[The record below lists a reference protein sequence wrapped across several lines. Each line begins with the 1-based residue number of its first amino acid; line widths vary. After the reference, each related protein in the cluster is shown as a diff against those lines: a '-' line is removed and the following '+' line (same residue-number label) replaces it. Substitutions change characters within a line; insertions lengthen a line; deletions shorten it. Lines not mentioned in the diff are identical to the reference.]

1 MTARASL
8 PFPPRLMGEPQA
20 AAYLGVSAT
29 TLRGLGLSRVQL
41 GARRL
46 YDRLDLDAYA
56 DALPMFW
63 KSTGKPSR
71 AGSLTMMCR
80 AGRLTGCAS

>member
-8 PFPPRLMGEPQA
+8 SYAPRMLSEPDA

-29 TLRGLGLSRVQL
+29 TLRGYGIPRKVS

-56 DALPMFW
+56 SGLPYEGEMHLGEDDAACDKAFGVT
-63 KSTGKPSR
+63 S
-71 AGSLTMMCR
+71 
-80 AGRLTGCAS
+80 

>member
-1 MTARASL
+1 MTARVSL

-29 TLRGLGLSRVQL
+29 TLRGLGLARVQL

-56 DALPMFW
+56 DALPRDGESVGEANSCDAVW
-63 KSTGKPSR
+63 GK
-71 AGSLTMMCR
+71 AQ
-80 AGRLTGCAS
+80 

>member
-20 AAYLGVSAT
+20 AAYLGISAT
-29 TLRGLGLSRVQL
+29 TLRGLGLTRVQI

-46 YDRLDLDAYA
+46 YDRIDLDAYA
-56 DALPMFW
+56 DGLPRDGE
-63 KSTGKPSR
+63 STGEANSCDLVWGR
-71 AGSLTMMCR
+71 AQ
-80 AGRLTGCAS
+80 